1 MAEERKPGISEGIR
15 TGVGMLMAFKEAL
28 EETVEEALQRGDLS
42 QERARELMNDAGT
55 RLQQVV
61 EETRERFDMVP
72 RREFDELK
80 REVEELRSRLD
91 RMGSNPT
98 PPAPLL
104 EPQRPADGGP
114 SFPVD

>member
-1 MAEERKPGISEGIR
+1 MAEVRKPGISEGIR
-15 TGVGMLMAFKEAL
+15 TGMGMLMAFKEAL

-42 QERARELMNDAGT
+42 QERAREVMNDAGA

-91 RMGSNPT
+91 RMGSDPT
-98 PPAPLL
+98 RATPLS
-104 EPQRPADGGP
+104 EPQLPAEGES